1 MMPEY
6 MNRFLKYVGNTQPY
20 QLRNND
26 QFRLPRFAS
35 SFAQNSIF
43 YKGAQM
49 YNTMKSKINV
59 SSDFNVFKKEL
70 CNHIRQTP
78 IQ

>member
-1 MMPEY
+1 MMPEQ
-6 MNRFLKYVGNTQPY
+6 MNRFLKYVGNTLPY
-20 QLRNND
+20 QLSNNN

-59 SSDFNVFKKEL
+59 YKIMYIKLINY
-70 CNHIRQTP
+70 IRQTP